1 MTKGHAEKQDVST
14 SRQEGLMGG
23 QEGSPSSKQ
32 LVDQIFESEEQGQ
45 LLPESLVAVGEGEI
59 QSEVVPEAQVS
70 PASKGTERVDRLNQ
84 QLLKLSSEG
93 LEHSEIV
100 AESAPETM
108 LLQDLDANAAWDWE
122 GTDTATAKTP
132 TASKATTQPV
142 GAWPPTQSWTEGSI
156 QSYKPGPRDREYAPA
171 WPGINRAPTV
181 PFKGNGD
188 YDGGKAMAAW
198 VKSFH
203 VAPPTALQE
212 EEYRHNYI
220 GKFWHKTA
228 NDNSTQAAGSW
239 PPTNNWVQ
247 GQLQVPDAASAP
259 LWEPTS
265 NTTSSGS
272 STPTPNPSKT

>member
-1 MTKGHAEKQDVST
+1 MG
-14 SRQEGLMGG
+14 RQEA
-23 QEGSPSSKQ
+23 SSSKQ

-45 LLPESLVAVGEGEI
+45 QPESLVALGEGDL
-59 QSEVVPEAQVS
+59 QSQGMPEAQ
-70 PASKGTERVDRLNQ
+70 ASAASNSVASVASLNQHVASVASLNQ

-93 LEHSEIV
+93 LRHSEVV
-100 AESAPETM
+100 AEIAPETM
-108 LLQDLDANAAWDWE
+108 LLQDLNADAAWDWE
-122 GTDTATAKTP
+122 GTDTAPAKTA
-132 TASKATTQPV
+132 TASKAKTQPAGV
-142 GAWPPTQSWTEGSI
+142 WPITQSWTEGSI

-181 PFKGNGD
+181 SFKGNGD

-220 GKFWHKTA
+220 GKFWQKAA

-247 GQLQVPDAASAP
+247 GQLQVPDEAASP
-259 LWEPTS
+259 LWEPTAK
-265 NTTSSGS
+265 TTSSGIAPAP
-272 STPTPNPSKT
+272 TPTPSKA